1 MVNASTSSTGGSA
14 SPTSWLGR
22 RRGRASS
29 TTSSY
34 APAGDDSKCS
44 SPNLHPRVV
53 AVAGITAYR
62 QAFSRPAAALGRQPE
77 SLSGAELWAVPNP
90 SGLNAHA
97 TTATLATAYRA
108 VGEAAGLELLR

>member
-1 MVNASTSSTGGSA
+1 MVSVSTSSTGGSA
-14 SPTSWLGR
+14 SPTSWPGQ
-22 RRGRASS
+22 RRGRANS

-34 APAGDDSKCS
+34 APAGDVSKCS
-44 SPNLHPRVV
+44 SPKLHPRVV

-62 QAFSRPAAALGRQPE
+62 QAFGRPGAALGRQPE
-77 SLSGAELWAVPNP
+77 SLAGTELWVVPNP

>member
-1 MVNASTSSTGGSA
+1 MESVSTSSTGGSA
-14 SPTSWLGR
+14 SPTSSPGR

-34 APAGDDSKCS
+34 APEDNVSKRS
-44 SPNLHPRVV
+44 SPTQHPRVV

-62 QAFSRPAAALGRQPE
+62 QAFGRPAPSLGRQPE
-77 SLSGAELWAVPNP
+77 SLAGAELWAVPNP